1 MPGPLSSPLGS
12 VTSRSSVPGT
22 KSKTTVRFTCAVP
35 PLALTATTL
44 RTVVPPVTATERL
57 KAPVE
62 SAVVEALVVA
72 EFASVF
78 VAVT

>member
-1 MPGPLSSPLGS
+1 
-12 VTSRSSVPGT
+12 
-22 KSKTTVRFTCAVP
+22 VP

-57 KAPVE
+57 KAPIE
-62 SAVVEALVVA
+62 SAVVEELVVA